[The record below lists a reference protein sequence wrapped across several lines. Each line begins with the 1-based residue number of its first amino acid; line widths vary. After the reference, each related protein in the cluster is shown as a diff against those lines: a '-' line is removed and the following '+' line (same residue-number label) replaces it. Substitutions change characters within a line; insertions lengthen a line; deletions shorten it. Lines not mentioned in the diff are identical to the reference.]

1 MTSPAPVE
9 TEKLLDIDSD
19 LKAVE
24 VALGSHLVSAEGRPE
39 RLLAAM
45 RYAVMGPGKRLR
57 PRLAL
62 LAARACQGDSTCAI
76 PAACAVELI
85 HAYSLVHDDLPAMDD
100 DDLRRG
106 RPTVHRQFD
115 EATAILVGDAL
126 QALAFEALAVG
137 ISDSDRAA
145 RCCLELATTAGASG
159 LVGGQADDLAAGNEI
174 ASDDVNQRL
183 AHLHHIHSRKTGRL
197 IVASLRLGAIASGG
211 SETEIKGLTKFG
223 ESLGLLFQVTDDL
236 LDTGGNA
243 TVVGKQVGKDAG
255 RGKLTYPGLMGIDAS
270 LDYAKELSN
279 EAITALDIFAEE
291 AEPLRQLTRQI
302 LTRDR

>member
-1 MTSPAPVE
+1 MAFPASAEPRN
-9 TEKLLDIDSD
+9 LPAIDSE
-19 LKAVE
+19 LQMVE
-24 VALGSHLVSAEGRPE
+24 VALESLLAAAEGRPE

-62 LAARACQGDSTCAI
+62 LAAQACQGDASLAI

-106 RPTVHRQFD
+106 RPTVHREFD

-137 ISDSDRAA
+137 ISDSDKAA
-145 RCCLELATTAGASG
+145 RCCLELATRIGVGG
-159 LVGGQADDLAAGNEI
+159 LVGGQADDLAAGNGI
-174 ASDDVNQRL
+174 ASKEIDERL
-183 AHLHHIHSRKTGRL
+183 AHLRQIHTRKTGRL

-211 SETEIKGLTKFG
+211 SEPQIEALTTYG
-223 ESLGLLFQVTDDL
+223 QALGLLFQVTDDL
-236 LDTGGNA
+236 LDTEGNA
-243 TVVGKQVGKDAG
+243 AIVGKQVGKDSA
-255 RGKLTYPGLMGIDAS
+255 RGKLTYPSLMGIEASRDYTKELAAEAIAS
-270 LDYAKELSN
+270 LKS
-279 EAITALDIFAEE
+279 FAEE
-291 AEPLRQLTRQI
+291 AEPLRQLARQI
-302 LTRDR
+302 QTRDH